1 MNSARPSRVLP
12 GMSPRL
18 FAPFAFAG
26 ALALGAA
33 CAFGVTVSAD
43 ARAEDHFSEEHFDLA
58 VAPGSLTLTTKGE
71 FHINQDYPWKLVV
84 GDVKLDK
91 TKFVL
96 SEKTASIT
104 GAPKGKALL
113 KGAVC
118 SKDQCHKVEKEVT
131 IQ

>member
-1 MNSARPSRVLP
+1 MNQRASSCVRRF
-12 GMSPRL
+12 MSPRIRVFVL
-18 FAPFAFAG
+18 AGAFA
-26 ALALGAA
+26 LGSASA
-33 CAFGVTVSAD
+33 IGLTVTTDAVAD
-43 ARAEDHFSEEHFDLA
+43 EHISDEHFDLA
-58 VAPGSLTLTTKGE
+58 LTPGALTLTAKGE
-71 FHINQDYPWKLVV
+71 FHINQDYPWKLIV

-96 SEKTASIT
+96 SEKTASVS
-104 GAPKGKALL
+104 GAPRGKGIL

>member
-1 MNSARPSRVLP
+1 MKRV
-12 GMSPRL
+12 
-18 FAPFAFAG
+18 FAFLGVVAI
-26 ALALGAA
+26 GAA
-33 CAFGVTVSAD
+33 SVLSVTLASD
-43 ARAEDHFSEEHFDLA
+43 ARAEERITEEHFDL
-58 VAPGSLTLTTKGE
+58 SLTPGTVTLTAKGE
-71 FHINQDYPWKLVV
+71 FHINQDYPWKLIV

-104 GAPKGKALL
+104 GAPKGKGTL